1 MQVNTCT
8 DIPYHH
14 IFNFSRLSLTYF
26 NLIFKWPVSIAS
38 NCTVWKKTNNKFNL
52 KIRELNKNTF
62 LLDNQVNTFVNLA
75 DLQQVGMTEENV
87 QFLLPAA
94 NLLQLTDVRDALCHL
109 FTLYQVEVTEENV
122 QSLLPAANLLQLTDV
137 RDACCD
143 FLQAQ
148 LHPTNCLGIR
158 RWNSSS
164 FHCRVV
170 DPDPYSEYGSTQV
183 KKRINKRQKV

>member
-1 MQVNTCT
+1 MQVKTCT
-8 DIPYHH
+8 DIRYHH
-14 IFNFSRLSLTYF
+14 IFNLSRLSLTYF
-26 NLIFKWPVSIAS
+26 NLIFKWPASIAS

-52 KIRELNKNTF
+52 KLRELNKNTF
-62 LLDNQVNTFVNLA
+62 LLDNQVNTCVNLA
-75 DLQQVGMTEENV
+75 DLHQVGMTEENV
-87 QFLLPAA
+87 QF
-94 NLLQLTDVRDALCHL
+94 
-109 FTLYQVEVTEENV
+109 
-122 QSLLPAANLLQLTDV
+122 LLPAANLLQLTDV